1 VSTPRSVTAAAF
13 EGRVVVVTG
22 AASGIGAASARAFAA
37 RGAAVVVTDIAAD
50 AAASVAAS
58 IVADGGRAW
67 SRRCDVGEAD
77 DWESLADA
85 VRDEH
90 GRVDVV
96 HNNAFTVTLA
106 PAHEQSDEDWDRQ
119 LRVSLSSVHRSVR
132 VFHDALLASR
142 GAIVNTSS
150 VHTML
155 AFPNHPAYAAAKGG
169 MVSLTRQLA
178 IEYGP
183 AIRVNAVL
191 PGPID
196 TAVWDRA
203 GTNDRDLAARS
214 TAAGRLGRPDE
225 VAAAVC
231 FLASDDAS
239 YISGATLL
247 VDGGYTA
254 KKDAT

>member
-1 VSTPRSVTAAAF
+1 MTETAASPAPF
-13 EGRVVVVTG
+13 RDRVVVITG
-22 AASGIGAASARAFAA
+22 AGSGIGAATARTFAA
-37 RGAAVVVTDIAAD
+37 RGATVVATDID
-50 AAASVAAS
+50 GESAAAVARG
-58 IVADGGRAW
+58 ITDDGGVAW
-67 SRRCDVGEAD
+67 SQRCDVGASAD
-77 DWESLADA
+77 WDALAVA
-85 VRDEH
+85 VLDRH

-132 VFHDALLASR
+132 VFRESLTATS
-142 GAIVNTSS
+142 GCIVNTSS
-150 VHTML
+150 VHAHL
-155 AFPNHPAYAAAKGG
+155 AFPSHPAYAAAKGG
-169 MVSLTRQLA
+169 MLSLTRQLA

-183 AIRVNAVL
+183 DIRVNAVL

-196 TAVWDRA
+196 TPVWDRA

-214 TAAGRLGRPDE
+214 TAARRLGRPEE
-225 VAAAVC
+225 VATAVC

-239 YISGATLL
+239 YITGATLL

-254 KKDAT
+254 LKDAV